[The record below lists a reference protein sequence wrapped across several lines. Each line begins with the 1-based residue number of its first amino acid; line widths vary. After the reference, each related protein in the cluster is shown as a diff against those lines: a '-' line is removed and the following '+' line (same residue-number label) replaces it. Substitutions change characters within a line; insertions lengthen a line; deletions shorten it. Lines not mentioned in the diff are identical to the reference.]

1 MDINVSKNTLGHKFL
16 KLNINRENLAVQK
29 LLKQHILESI
39 KVYQNL
45 NQLNVEFEAIKGLI
59 AHKIT
64 LCDFGKISS
73 LDIVY
78 RCAIA
83 FPLANY
89 WHLSPFIVAQNL
101 KEFLLIG
108 DVISET
114 IPILIFAVKVVS
126 PGWIDFYMS
135 DRALAV
141 WLDEVIQWIS
151 REQGSRGAAVEAP
164 KGFSSSFKS
173 GNPPN
178 GLLHRVGARR
188 KGTSTKTGGQGSRGA
203 GENGSF
209 FEIQYAHARC
219 CSLLRLGHQEKLI
232 KIKHEYSEWTIVE
245 PVTLSWVNA
254 QGVFLL
260 VHPAERCLLIQLLTV
275 VEQLITPSQKVN
287 WAKLAHNLS
296 EVFLDF
302 WTECRIYGEVQQKTP
317 DLAKARLGL
326 VALVQHFLDRILRYK
341 LYVFPRTEI

>member
-39 KVYQNL
+39 KVYQSL

-126 PGWIDFYMS
+126 PGWIDFYLS

-151 REQGSRGAAVEAP
+151 QEQGRGGAAVEA
-164 KGFSSSFKS
+164 
-173 GNPPN
+173 
-178 GLLHRVGARR
+178 RVGRGVQALETSSRVSPSARR